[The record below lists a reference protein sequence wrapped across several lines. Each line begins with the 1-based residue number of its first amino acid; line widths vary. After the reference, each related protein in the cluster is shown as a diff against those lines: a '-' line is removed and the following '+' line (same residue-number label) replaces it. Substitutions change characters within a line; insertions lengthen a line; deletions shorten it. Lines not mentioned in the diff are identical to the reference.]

1 MMDTQVPPA
10 YDESAQPGLGQV
22 KIYPQTTQGE
32 VGDTKTAQA
41 IRAFLAG
48 AIPQSEWEA
57 DESREACKHCNNS
70 FGLLRR
76 RHHCRKCGCVTCG
89 ACSRNTFTFTN
100 LKDTPE
106 RICDYCHAE
115 AMTLLQDVAS
125 VSDTTGQKLV
135 AVEEK
140 RAHAIAE
147 LEAVRAQTIAALD
160 AKMALLTQRM
170 DLKVAR
176 VQTEVRDVD
185 TTQRDLRY
193 GLEQYKV
200 LEQERLDE
208 MRQKSANLRAKMEAR
223 DAQNAQH
230 AN

>member
-1 MMDTQVPPA
+1 
-10 YDESAQPGLGQV
+10 
-22 KIYPQTTQGE
+22 
-32 VGDTKTAQA
+32 
-41 IRAFLAG
+41 
-48 AIPQSEWEA
+48 
-57 DESREACKHCNNS
+57 
-70 FGLLRR
+70 
-76 RHHCRKCGCVTCG
+76 
-89 ACSRNTFTFTN
+89 
-100 LKDTPE
+100 
-106 RICDYCHAE
+106 
-115 AMTLLQDVAS
+115 MTLLQDVAS